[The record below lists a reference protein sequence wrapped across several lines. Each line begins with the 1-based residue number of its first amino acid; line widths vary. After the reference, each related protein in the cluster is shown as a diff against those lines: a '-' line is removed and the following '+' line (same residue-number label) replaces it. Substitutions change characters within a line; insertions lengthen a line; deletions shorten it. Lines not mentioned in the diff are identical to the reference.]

1 MSVLACVQIRQ
12 VNRIKNF
19 LIRFKKPT
27 RKWLQVL
34 ILNTMSFLFL
44 KEVILRLEQND
55 ININKFR
62 YKNKQVY
69 SIYLQNV
76 KFENHMESFL
86 SKNEDNSRNVYI
98 KDINKF
104 IYHKTK
110 HKKQQFCTNC
120 SQCFH
125 SKETLTNHREAW
137 LKINCKQ
144 GVKLSKECNNIKFG
158 NFRNI
163 CFLHS

>member
-1 MSVLACVQIRQ
+1 M
-12 VNRIKNF
+12 
-19 LIRFKKPT
+19 
-27 RKWLQVL
+27 QVL
-34 ILNTMSFLFL
+34 ILNTLSFLFL

-62 YKNKQVY
+62 YKNKQAY
-69 SIYLQNV
+69 SIYLQDV

-125 SKETLTNHREAW
+125 SKKTLTNHREAW